1 MPVRAWKKTPYG
13 ITTNMSPRF
22 NVPLFFLDYRRAKGD
37 NMAKLVVMG
46 DLLINQGAFYAG
58 R

>member
-1 MPVRAWKKTPYG
+1 MSVSALRKTPYG
-13 ITTNMSPRF
+13 VTANMSPRF
-22 NVPLFFLDYRRAKGD
+22 NVTLFFLDYRRGKGD
-37 NMAKLVVMG
+37 NMAKLVIMG

>member
-1 MPVRAWKKTPYG
+1 
-13 ITTNMSPRF
+13 MSSYF
-22 NVPLFFLDYRRAKGD
+22 NVTLFFLDSRRGKGD
-37 NMAKLVVMG
+37 NIAKLVIMG